1 MLSRGLFFRKPLFR
15 RDFPQDQ
22 LMASKVIAAARSTD
36 DPRRRICLMGLP
48 LDNLTLA
55 EAVREIVQAMEGD
68 QARRACFVNA
78 DCVNLA
84 RRHAE
89 YREALRTADL
99 VFADGIGMRLAG
111 IVLGRRVRDNVNG
124 TDLFPR
130 LCEALE
136 KRGKRIFLLGAR
148 PGTAEQ
154 LAAWIAG
161 RYPGIVVAGCRD
173 GYFPP
178 ADEAD
183 VIQQVRGSRSDLLLV
198 AFGAPRQDVWVD
210 QHLAELGVKVAVG
223 VGGLFDF
230 FSGRIPR
237 APLWLRRL
245 GMEWCYRLYQ
255 EPRRLARRYLLGNP
269 VFLARVLRERI
280 AGRNPGNDAGAGGN

>member
-1 MLSRGLFFRKPLFR
+1 
-15 RDFPQDQ
+15 
-22 LMASKVIAAARSTD
+22 MASKVIAAARSTD

>member
-1 MLSRGLFFRKPLFR
+1 
-15 RDFPQDQ
+15 
-22 LMASKVIAAARSTD
+22 MASKVIAAARSTD
-36 DPRRRICLMGLP
+36 DPRRRICLMGIP

-55 EAVREIVQAMEGD
+55 EAVGEIVQAMED
-68 QARRACFVNA
+68 DRPRRACFVNA

-84 RRHAE
+84 LRHAD
-89 YREALRTADL
+89 YRETLRTADL
-99 VFADGIGMRLAG
+99 AFADGMGMRLAG

-130 LCEALE
+130 LCEALDG
-136 KRGKRIFLLGAR
+136 RGKRIFLLGAR
-148 PGTAEQ
+148 PGTAERM
-154 LAAWIAG
+154 AAWMAG

-178 ADEAD
+178 AEEAE
-183 VIQQVRGSRSDLLLV
+183 VIGQVRRSGSDLLLV

-210 QHLAELGVKVAVG
+210 QHLPELGVKLAVG

-245 GMEWCYRLYQ
+245 GLEWCYRLYR
-255 EPRRLARRYLLGNP
+255 EPRRLGKRYLLGNP
-269 VFLARVLRERI
+269 VFLARLLRERI
-280 AGRNPGNDAGAGGN
+280 AGRNPGNETSAGGNQC